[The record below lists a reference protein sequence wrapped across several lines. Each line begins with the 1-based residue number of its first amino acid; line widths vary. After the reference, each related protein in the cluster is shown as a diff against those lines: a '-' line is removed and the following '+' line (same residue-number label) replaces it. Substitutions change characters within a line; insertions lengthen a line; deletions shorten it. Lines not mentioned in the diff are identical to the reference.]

1 VPPAGAA
8 GQRSGRETSGL
19 STQLV
24 VVWLAYVARR
34 SEKSQPR
41 RDDGDAPSG
50 QDSAVLFEIADAVR
64 DGLIGINTI
73 GGAVAGAVAGFA
85 VSELSGQAV
94 RRSSLVRRV
103 LQSDSRLLIDDGKPV
118 PSALF
123 RASISLPELRQIARR
138 EGFEDL
144 SEVQTAILKTNGM
157 VTLLGRS

>member
-1 VPPAGAA
+1 
-8 GQRSGRETSGL
+8 
-19 STQLV
+19 
-24 VVWLAYVARR
+24 
-34 SEKSQPR
+34 
-41 RDDGDAPSG
+41 
-50 QDSAVLFEIADAVR
+50 
-64 DGLIGINTI
+64 
-73 GGAVAGAVAGFA
+73 VAGAVAGFA

-94 RRSSLVRRV
+94 RRSALVRRV
-103 LQSDSRLLIDDGKPV
+103 LQCDSPLLIDDGKPV